1 MSIPRIINC
10 ANCDLL
16 PVTESNAWVVE
27 LLFQQPDVKK
37 YYVLRDDHAANIK
50 KYCQYIITANE
61 ERTGMHFIIFSNN
74 GEEVGYISAEPL
86 MNRNTNTPM
95 WNVGYAILPASRRH
109 GYASSAVAGLT
120 NYLLHNYSIPQ
131 VMLDISMDNKASEG
145 VALKCGYTCPEDRM
159 GFIDWNHPEVGVR
172 KRWYKQLNGNRTV
185 SFNRAVQYYRAK
197 AYTEAVVEFKKA
209 LAEPYIPGTPYT
221 DAQIYS
227 NIGMALS
234 SMRLYAE
241 AYASLMKARE
251 LGLDNPSITK
261 ELLWLKNN
269 CGLG

>member
-1 MSIPRIINC
+1 MVEKI
-10 ANCDLL
+10 
-16 PVTESNAWVVE
+16 SNK
-27 LLFQQPDVKK
+27 LKSP
-37 YYVLRDDHAANIK
+37 YTAAM
-50 KYCQYIITANE
+50 
-61 ERTGMHFIIFSNN
+61 TGCGFMWK
-74 GEEVGYISAEPL
+74 E
-86 MNRNTNTPM
+86 MTN
-95 WNVGYAILPASRRH
+95 ILPLLMSPDSPGLLKQEIIENKYLMMNTEHTRKK
-109 GYASSAVAGLT
+109 AVAEFIKRFNSVPLRFWQEYQLFSP
-120 NYLLHNYSIPQ
+120 NAQI
-131 VMLDISMDNKASEG
+131 
-145 VALKCGYTCPEDRM
+145 VA
-159 GFIDWNHPEVGVR
+159 I
-172 KRWYKQLNGNRTV
+172 
-185 SFNRAVQYYRAK
+185 FNRAVQYYRAK

-251 LGLDNPSITK
+251 FGLDNPSITK